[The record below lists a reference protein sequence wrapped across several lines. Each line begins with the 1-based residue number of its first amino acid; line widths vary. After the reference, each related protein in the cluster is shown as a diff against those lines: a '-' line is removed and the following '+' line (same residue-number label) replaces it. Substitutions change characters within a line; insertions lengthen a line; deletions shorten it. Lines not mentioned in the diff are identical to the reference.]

1 MKKTSILFAAL
12 SFAAL
17 SSCSKVENAEPAQ
30 GETQTIHVTLTAD
43 APDAPAE
50 EGATKVGIEGDRN
63 TGFRT
68 FWEDGDEVTLEYW
81 ICYYNYSSDRT
92 GRSTLKLTS
101 IDADGKATFQ
111 GDITNKI
118 RKDLTLQYF
127 DHLTALYKSSDDCL
141 PPSQKMNGNS
151 FDKKAPIMFS
161 KPYRLYASQITE
173 GIEFNDFAFAHACTF
188 LNIYVKE
195 LSASTISGDETV
207 KSVTVTAPDKLIAGS
222 YSYNITND
230 INGSN
235 GALIKM
241 KSSAVSSVTVEVPE
255 GTKLK
260 DLSAMAVAAPFK
272 LDNEPLT
279 VIIDTDKHSLKKTVN
294 LTRDFSAAKMS
305 AIGFKIDS
313 SFDDTPYIEVDDND
327 FTFNYL
333 GETKTYNVASN
344 ISWTVDTESL
354 HEDINVVKKD
364 DVLEVTL
371 PMNKH
376 IGDMKYAVTL
386 VGSGVRKTIEF
397 TQPSLWEL
405 NEGCK
410 VNADGSVLVGTGSST
425 IVPQLKFKEK
435 TKYFTLR
442 FKIRDSQGFSAGSA
456 GNPLLLYRL
465 DTKYTNKVATEK
477 YYAEYRIGG
486 GDDGNR
492 IYFWG
497 AGTVVE
503 DTYSKNIDP
512 SHLNKLSEISISLI
526 STTGQMGLLRL
537 SSTIYFTDKSESFS
551 SYYGYDSGPNW
562 NSTEKGDLTIRL
574 ENRGSGSLVIDSFMV
589 VNNEKDF

>member
-17 SSCSKVENAEPAQ
+17 ASCSKVENAEPAQ
-30 GETQTIHVTLTAD
+30 DAPKTIHVTLTAD

-50 EGATKVGIEGDRN
+50 EGTTKVGIEGDRD

-68 FWEDGDEVTLEYW
+68 FWEEGDEVTLEYW
-81 ICYYNYSSDRT
+81 IVYDKSTNRT

-101 IDADGKATFQ
+101 VDADGKATFQ
-111 GDITNKI
+111 GDITNMI
-118 RKDLTLQYF
+118 DNGQTLWYF
-127 DHLTALYKSSDDCL
+127 NYLTALYKSSDDCL

-151 FDKKAPIMFS
+151 FDRKAAIMFS
-161 KPYRLYASQITE
+161 RSRTFYASEIKKD
-173 GIEFNDFAFAHACTF
+173 IEFEDFAFAHACTF

-230 INGSN
+230 IRGSN

-241 KSSAVSSVTVEVPE
+241 NNSAVSSITVEVPE

-327 FTFNYL
+327 LTFNYL

-386 VGSGVRKTIEF
+386 VGSGVRKSIEF
-397 TQPSLWEL
+397 TQPSLWEV

-425 IVPQLKFKEK
+425 VVPQLKFKEK

-503 DTYSKNIDP
+503 KTYKDNIDP
-512 SHLNKLSEISISLI
+512 SHLNKLSEISISLT
-526 STTGQMGLLRL
+526 STNGQMGLLRL
-537 SSTIYFTDKSESFS
+537 SSTIYFTDNTESFS

-562 NSTEKGDLTIRL
+562 NSTEKGDLTISL
-574 ENRGSGSLVIDSFMV
+574 ENRGSGSLVIDSFRV